1 MTIYYKHSVNTVA
14 DRYDPLPYISGEAL
28 DTPSKLVI
36 QNDSTPSQLVSL
48 QSSML
53 FGSDNYLYSKIP
65 FNPIFKL
72 YNNII
77 NKNT

>member
-1 MTIYYKHSVNTVA
+1 MTIYYKHSANTVA
-14 DRYDPLPYISGEAL
+14 DRYDPLPHISGEVL

-48 QSSML
+48 QSSIL
-53 FGSDNYLYSKIP
+53 FGSDNYLYSEIP

>member
-1 MTIYYKHSVNTVA
+1 MTIYYKYSTNTVA
-14 DRYDPLPYISGEAL
+14 DRYDELPHTSGEVL

-36 QNDSTPSQLVSL
+36 QNYSTPSQLVSL
-48 QSSML
+48 QSSIL
-53 FGSDNYLYSKIP
+53 FGSDNYIYNKIP